1 MKPPPFA
8 RVPTRAAS
16 AGLSCGALRVLIVI
30 CSHADKKTG
39 QAFPSTSRIACE
51 ASLDRRSV
59 HRAIAKLID
68 ARLLTVEQ
76 RRDRAGDSDTNLYT
90 VLFQA
95 EVAAPAPPP
104 RGASAAGVVAKEY
117 QKVVAPAPPKQSHIT
132 DHLTRARDGSPP
144 DGRRRPR
151 VEPDA
156 PVYIPDDETLRRL
169 REKGFRERGI
179 WLPQWGERP
188 DREAVAA

>member
-1 MKPPPFA
+1 
-8 RVPTRAAS
+8 
-16 AGLSCGALRVLIVI
+16 VLIVI
-30 CSHADKKTG
+30 CSRADKKTG
-39 QAFPSTSRIACE
+39 QAFPSTSRIARE
-51 ASLDRRSV
+51 AGLDRRSV

-95 EVAAPAPPP
+95 EVAAGAPLPSGSHDATGG
-104 RGASAAGVVAKEY
+104 GAEAARVVAKEP
-117 QKVVAPAPPKQSHIT
+117 QRVVAPAPPKQSQLT

-151 VEPDA
+151 YPAPATVYNDVEHRA
-156 PVYIPDDETLRRL
+156 HLRAF
-169 REKGFRERGI
+169 EHDGI
-179 WLPQWGERP
+179 WLPGWGDPP